1 VATDGLVTFVVG
13 YPDVDAARGDYED
26 LVTAR
31 RESRVGDYE
40 AALVHK
46 TESGHELIVST
57 VDPRARWTL
66 RVMGLGV
73 VAGAVLT
80 PAFAGVLILGGFGAI
95 AGDLVD
101 RIDAFNHA
109 DMREVERLVD
119 GSTANIIVV
128 SDQPTA
134 DAIAEVARS
143 RGHVVLP
150 FSSADIDLL
159 KREVQRA
166 RPPSGL

>member
-1 VATDGLVTFVVG
+1 MWMPREA
-13 YPDVDAARGDYED
+13 DYED

-31 RESRVGDYE
+31 RENRVGDYE

-66 RVMGLGV
+66 RVMGLGA
-73 VAGAVLT
+73 VAGVVLT
-80 PAFAGVLILGGFGAI
+80 PAFAGVLLVGGLGAI

-119 GSTANIIVV
+119 GSTANVIVV
-128 SDQPTA
+128 SDGA
-134 DAIAEVARS
+134 DRGCDCRS
-143 RGHVVLP
+143 CTVERPHRVVVLVCGYR
-150 FSSADIDLL
+150 FVETGSATRPAIL
-159 KREVQRA
+159 RA
-166 RPPSGL
+166 VN